1 MLETQDYKD
10 GIPESSKIC
19 VSTHLFRNRIVTD
32 RLAGIRPPT
41 AEEIF
46 FFPGITLGHMDEQI
60 GPIFAFSENAEKLIL
75 ARTIAFRISVVTDLD
90 AV

>member
-1 MLETQDYKD
+1 
-10 GIPESSKIC
+10 
-19 VSTHLFRNRIVTD
+19 
-32 RLAGIRPPT
+32 
-41 AEEIF
+41 
-46 FFPGITLGHMDEQI
+46 MDEQI